1 MSLLQRSRGRW
12 SLTDPDPDPDPDPI
26 LNPNPTTTPNPS
38 PTPDSNQVRVKV
50 VLETLGKAHN
60 ERLLA
65 ALRDAVTEV
74 YIETDDHYTR
84 FDTRI

>member
-1 MSLLQRSRGRW
+1 M
-12 SLTDPDPDPDPDPI
+12 LT
-26 LNPNPTTTPNPS
+26 NPNPYPNHNPNPN
-38 PTPDSNQVRVKV
+38 PNSNQVRVKV

-74 YIETDDHYTR
+74 YIETDDHYAR

>member
-1 MSLLQRSRGRW
+1 MAEGGKDEGGGVEHQDQGYQRGQHIAPQQHPGDAEREER
-12 SLTDPDPDPDPDPI
+12 I
-26 LNPNPTTTPNPS
+26 
-38 PTPDSNQVRVKV
+38 KV

-65 ALRDAVTEV
+65 ALRDAVAEV

-84 FDTRI
+84 FDT